1 MFLLIQ
7 NFFSAATGARGVGG
21 GSFPGSSSSSGGGAG
36 SSSSKQRPS
45 IQPNEYMD
53 GVIANMRS
61 DMKDR

>member
-1 MFLLIQ
+1 MFQ

-21 GSFPGSSSSSGGGAG
+21 SSFPGSSSSGGGGAG
-36 SSSSKQRPS
+36 SSSKQRPS